1 MSRSEGVVIRL
12 FVDWTDTLLLFI
24 LMEGFDRKKAVQ
36 LAIGITGIY
45 LIYSYAGLLQEVM

>member
-12 FVDWTDTLLLFI
+12 FVDWTDMLLLFI
-24 LMEGFDRKKAVQ
+24 LMEGFDRKKAVL